1 MPPSLWRALLP
12 HASTGDPPALAG
24 GFGSVSYGGHCS
36 FPLGVDVPRILF
48 VPSKTGVSFP
58 QSCGSP
64 IIQSCWPSWPDFLG
78 IPSPFVRS
86 PDWETQR
93 IPNLHNRGRTSL
105 VFSFSSL
112 WVSHVMGMGF
122 DLIVIMSL
130 LPSSLQLLC
139 PWTRDLFF
147 WWVPASCWWLFNSL
161 VAALVFS
168 LGEMSAGPPPPP
180 SQTGSPEPVPG
191 SYLLFLFSRRVFQFS
206 FLFFLTVH
214 LHEILILLLEV
225 CTLWPLP
232 PCCSPSACSLCKPP
246 VCSLRLRA
254 QGVFPLLIPHLS
266 ELIWYLSFV
275 KNINMCISSFLR
287 SSPI

>member
-1 MPPSLWRALLP
+1 MGLHSLPVSCLAWGDPALRSAESPVGFTVTSKPVPGRVAGSWPAAAVPPSLWRALLP

-24 GFGSVSYGGHCS
+24 GFGSVSYWGHCS

-112 WVSHVMGMGF
+112 WVSHVMCMGF

-147 WWVPASCWWLFNSL
+147 WWVPASCWWLFNS
-161 VAALVFS
+161 
-168 LGEMSAGPPPPP
+168 
-180 SQTGSPEPVPG
+180 
-191 SYLLFLFSRRVFQFS
+191 
-206 FLFFLTVH
+206 
-214 LHEILILLLEV
+214 
-225 CTLWPLP
+225 
-232 PCCSPSACSLCKPP
+232 
-246 VCSLRLRA
+246 
-254 QGVFPLLIPHLS
+254 
-266 ELIWYLSFV
+266 
-275 KNINMCISSFLR
+275 
-287 SSPI
+287 